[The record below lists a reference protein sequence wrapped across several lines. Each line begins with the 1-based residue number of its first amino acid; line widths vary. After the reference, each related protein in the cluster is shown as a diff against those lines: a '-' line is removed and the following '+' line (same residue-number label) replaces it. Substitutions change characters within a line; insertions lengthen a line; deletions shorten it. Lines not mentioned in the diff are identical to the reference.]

1 MEPNGRLLGGRYEL
15 TGLIAT
21 GGMGQVWQGRDNVL
35 ARDVAV
41 KVLRSE
47 FTGDPTFLA
56 RFRSEAQ
63 LAAGL
68 VHPNIATLFDYGE
81 VPAADPAAEHL
92 AYLVMELVRGES
104 LSTVLH
110 RDRRLTPERTLD
122 VLRQSAAGLAA
133 AHTAGVVHRDVK
145 PGNLLLADDG
155 TVKVTDFGVAVT
167 AASQQLTQAGQ
178 VIGTAS
184 YLSPEQAEGARATPA
199 SDVYAL
205 GLVGYECLSGQ
216 RAFDG
221 ESSVQVLLA
230 QIRDTPAPLP
240 GDVPAP
246 VRRLIDTA
254 MAKDPA
260 ARFRDGAGM
269 RDAIDDLRDGQQRPS
284 SAGPRTAVLPALGG
298 AALAGAA
305 DRAAADRTVSVRTAA
320 GAGAAGATPPPSTRT
335 MPAVRVDSSPEE
347 PEPRRRRLL
356 LPLLALLAVVAIVLG
371 GTALLRDPDDSS
383 ATAPATTTS
392 SSSSSSSSS
401 SPAPTPSSTPSTSA
415 AAPTTQAPAVDA
427 GDYVG
432 RPVDDVAGELTGL
445 GYTVVRETRVNGA
458 EAEGTVVDLLPTGRL
473 APGATVTVVY
483 ATAPPPP
490 TPSADPT
497 PTASPTPDDED
508 EPDEDEP
515 DEDEPDEDEDEEE
528 DGNGNGNG
536 NGRGRDR
543 DRGNG

>member
-21 GGMGQVWQGRDNVL
+21 GGMGQVWQGRDKVL

-81 VPAADPAAEHL
+81 VPAADPRSEHL

-133 AHTAGVVHRDVK
+133 AHAAGVVHRDVK

-167 AASQQLTQAGQ
+167 AASQQLTQVGQ

-221 ESSVQVLLA
+221 ESSVQVLMA
-230 QIRDTPAPLP
+230 QIHDAPPPLP

-246 VRRLIDTA
+246 VRQLLDTA

-260 ARFRDGAGM
+260 RRFHDGAAFRDAV
-269 RDAIDDLRDGQQRPS
+269 DAVRQGRAASD
-284 SAGPRTAVLPALGG
+284 GPRTAVLPAYREG
-298 AALAGAA
+298 
-305 DRAAADRTVSVRTAA
+305 AADRTVSVAAVA
-320 GAGAAGATPPPSTRT
+320 GAGARPPASTRA
-335 MPAVRVDSSPEE
+335 MPPVRAGTAPVA
-347 PEPRRRRLL
+347 PEPHRRRRLL
-356 LPLLALLAVVAIVLG
+356 VPLLALLAVAAIVLG
-371 GTALLRDPDDSS
+371 GVALANRSDE
-383 ATAPATTTS
+383 AATGTAPTTTS
-392 SSSSSSSSS
+392 AAPSASPTASSARPSPSTTSATPTSTQ
-401 SPAPTPSSTPSTSA
+401 PAP
-415 AAPTTQAPAVDA
+415 VDA
-427 GDYVG
+427 DDYVG
-432 RPVDDVAGELTGL
+432 RPVDDVERELIGL
-445 GYTVVRETRVNGA
+445 GYAVVREPRVNGA
-458 EAEGTVVDLLPTGRL
+458 EAEGTVVDLQPTGRL
-473 APGATVTVVY
+473 DPGATVTVVF

-490 TPSADPT
+490 TPSAT
-497 PTASPTPDDED
+497 PTASPTAGNED
-508 EPDEDEP
+508 EPDENEP
-515 DEDEPDEDEDEEE
+515 DENE
-528 DGNGNGNG
+528 NGGG
-536 NGRGRDR
+536 SGKGKDDKPGRGN
-543 DRGNG
+543 NG

>member
-81 VPAADPAAEHL
+81 VPAADPRSEHL

-110 RDRRLTPERTLD
+110 RDRRLSPERTLD
-122 VLRQSAAGLAA
+122 VLRQSAAGLGA
-133 AHTAGVVHRDVK
+133 AHAAGVVHRDVK

-155 TVKVTDFGVAVT
+155 TVKVTDFGVAVS
-167 AASQQLTQAGQ
+167 AASQQLTQVGQ

-221 ESSVQVLLA
+221 ESSVQVLMA
-230 QIRDTPAPLP
+230 QIHDTPAPLP

-246 VRRLIDTA
+246 VRQLIETA

-260 ARFRDGAGM
+260 RRFRDGAAF
-269 RDAIDDLRDGQQRPS
+269 RDAVDAVDAVRGGRAATDG
-284 SAGPRTAVLPALGG
+284 ARTAVLPAYR
-298 AALAGAA
+298 
-305 DRAAADRTVSVRTAA
+305 DDAADRTVAVAAVA
-320 GAGAAGATPPPSTRT
+320 GAAAAGATPPPTTRT
-335 MPAVRVDSSPEE
+335 LPPVRAGAAPEQ
-347 PEPRRRRLL
+347 PEPRRRRRWLV
-356 LPLLALLAVVAIVLG
+356 PLVALLAVAAIVLG
-371 GTALLRDPDDSS
+371 AVALTNRSGEGTTATPSSTSSAAPSVTPS
-383 ATAPATTTS
+383 ATATTS
-392 SSSSSSSSS
+392 ARP
-401 SPAPTPSSTPSTSA
+401 SPSATPAAPTPSTV
-415 AAPTTQAPAVDA
+415 AVDA
-427 GDYVG
+427 RDHLG
-432 RPVDDVAGELTGL
+432 RSVDEVERDLVGL
-445 GYTVVRETRVNGA
+445 GLTVVRQERPNPA
-458 EAEGTVVDLLPTGRL
+458 EAVGTVVDLQPTGQL
-473 APGATVTVVY
+473 EPGATVTVVY
-483 ATAPPPP
+483 AVAPPAPPPSA
-490 TPSADPT
+490 TPS
-497 PTASPTPDDED
+497 PTASPSETNGD
-508 EPDEDEP
+508 EPDENEP
-515 DEDEPDEDEDEEE
+515 DENEGG
-528 DGNGNGNG
+528 GNGEGNG
-536 NGRGRDR
+536 KDDKDRG
-543 DRGNG
+543 RGNG

>member
-21 GGMGQVWQGRDNVL
+21 GGMGQVWQGRDKVL

-81 VPAADPAAEHL
+81 VPAADPRSEHL

-110 RDRRLTPERTLD
+110 RDRRLSPERTLD

-133 AHTAGVVHRDVK
+133 AHAAGVVHRDVK

-167 AASQQLTQAGQ
+167 AASQNLTQAGQ

-205 GLVGYECLSGQ
+205 GLVGYECLSGY

-221 ESSVQVLLA
+221 ENSVQVLMA
-230 QIRDTPAPLP
+230 QIHDVPAPLP
-240 GDVPAP
+240 DDVPAP
-246 VRRLIDTA
+246 VRRLVGTA
-254 MAKDPA
+254 MSKDPA
-260 ARFRDGAGM
+260 ARYRDGAAF
-269 RDAIDDLRDGQQRPS
+269 RDAIDDLRGGGRTQPV
-284 SAGPRTAVLPALGG
+284 AAARTAVLPAVTAPLRGD
-298 AALAGAA
+298 AV
-305 DRAAADRTVSVRTAA
+305 DPTVSVRAARGTTPSPTPRTA
-320 GAGAAGATPPPSTRT
+320 RE
-335 MPAVRVDSSPEE
+335 PAPQH
-347 PEPRRRRLL
+347 RRRLL
-356 LPLLALLAVVAIVLG
+356 VPLLALLAVVAIVLG
-371 GTALLRDPDDSS
+371 AVALTRDPDGTTAS
-383 ATAPATTTS
+383 APTPTASTTTAPAPSSAAASTTRTTTS
-392 SSSSSSSSS
+392 
-401 SPAPTPSSTPSTSA
+401 AAPSSTQP
-415 AAPTTQAPAVDA
+415 PTLNARA
-427 GDYVG
+427 YVG
-432 RPVDDVAGELTGL
+432 RPVEEVVTELTAKGFD
-445 GYTVVRETRVNGA
+445 VVREARENPD
-458 EAEGTVVDLLPTGRL
+458 EAVGTVVDVRPTGRVT
-473 APGATVTVVY
+473 PGTPVTVVY
-483 ATAPPPP
+483 ATAPAAP
-490 TPSADPT
+490 TPTPT
-497 PTASPTPDDED
+497 PTPTPPSPTASPTPTDEE
-508 EPDEDEP
+508 EPDENEP
-515 DEDEPDEDEDEEE
+515 DEKE
-528 DGNGNGNG
+528 NGNGNG
-536 NGRGRDR
+536 KTRERGRPS
-543 DRGNG
+543 G

>member
-81 VPAADPAAEHL
+81 VPAADPRSEHL

-110 RDRRLTPERTLD
+110 RERRLSPERTLD

-133 AHTAGVVHRDVK
+133 AHAAGVVHRDVK

-205 GLVGYECLSGQ
+205 GLVGYECLSGR

-221 ESSVQVLLA
+221 DSSVQVLMA

-246 VRRLIDTA
+246 VRRLVETA

-260 ARFRDGAGM
+260 ARYRDGAAL
-269 RDAIDDLRDGQQRPS
+269 RDAVDALRGGQRPAADGS
-284 SAGPRTAVLPALGG
+284 RTAVLPAVPGP
-298 AALAGAA
+298 AAGP
-305 DRAAADRTVSVRTAA
+305 ADRTVSVRTAA
-320 GAGAAGATPPPSTRT
+320 AGTTPPRATRTMSAVRPGATP
-335 MPAVRVDSSPEE
+335 E
-347 PEPRRRRLL
+347 PEPRNRRRLL
-356 LPLLALLAVVAIVLG
+356 LPLLALLAVVAIVVGGVVLLGDRSG
-371 GTALLRDPDDSS
+371 GTAADPAPSS
-383 ATAPATTTS
+383 TTAATSAPATPTATSTAPS
-392 SSSSSSSSS
+392 SS
-401 SPAPTPSSTPSTSA
+401 
-415 AAPTTQAPAVDA
+415 AAPTSQQTRLDADQYIGLQVDA
-427 GDYVG
+427 VRTRLAALGYEV
-432 RPVDDVAGELTGL
+432 RVRAQEVAGEQP
-445 GYTVVRETRVNGA
+445 
-458 EAEGTVVDLLPTGRL
+458 GTVLSVEPDGALPGSG
-473 APGATVTVVY
+473 PVTVGY
-483 ATAPPPP
+483 ATAPPAPTTTAAP
-490 TPSADPT
+490 APATPSATPT
-497 PTASPTPDDED
+497 PAPTATASPTSED

-515 DEDEPDEDEDEEE
+515 DEDEGGGNNGG
-528 DGNGNGNG
+528 GNGGGNG
-536 NGRGRDR
+536 AKKD
-543 DRGNG
+543 DRGDDRNGG

>member
-35 ARDVAV
+35 ARDVAI

-104 LSTVLH
+104 LGTVLH
-110 RDRRLTPERTLD
+110 RDRRLSPERTLD

-133 AHTAGVVHRDVK
+133 AHAAGVVHRDVK

-167 AASQQLTQAGQ
+167 AASQQLTQVGQ

-184 YLSPEQAEGARATPA
+184 YLSPEQAQGARATPA

-205 GLVGYECLSGQ
+205 GLVGYECLSGL

-221 ESSVQVLLA
+221 ESSVQVLMA
-230 QIRDTPAPLP
+230 QIHDTPAPLP
-240 GDVPAP
+240 DDVPAP
-246 VRRLIDTA
+246 VRRLVETA

-260 ARFRDGAGM
+260 ARFRDGAAF
-269 RDAIDDLRDGQQRPS
+269 RDAVDALRGGRRP
-284 SAGPRTAVLPALGG
+284 AAEGPRTAVLPAVPGL
-298 AALAGAA
+298 AAGPA
-305 DRAAADRTVSVRTAA
+305 DDRTVSVRTAA
-320 GAGAAGATPPPSTRT
+320 AGTTPPRTTRALSTAR
-335 MPAVRVDSSPEE
+335 PAPVAP
-347 PEPRRRRLL
+347 PPRDRRRLL
-356 LPLLALLAVVAIVLG
+356 LPLLAVLAIAAIVVGVVVLGDRSG
-371 GTALLRDPDDSS
+371 GTAADPAPSPAAPVTS
-383 ATAPATTTS
+383 AAATPTATSTAPRS
-392 SSSSSSSSS
+392 S
-401 SPAPTPSSTPSTSA
+401 
-415 AAPTTQAPAVDA
+415 AAPTTQPTRLRASDYIGLEVSAVSA
-427 GDYVG
+427 
-432 RPVDDVAGELTGL
+432 RLKAM
-445 GYTVVRETRVNGA
+445 GYQVRERPQQVADEVPGTVLSVEPNGA
-458 EAEGTVVDLLPTGRL
+458 LPGGGL
-473 APGATVTVVY
+473 VTVGY
-483 ATAPPPP
+483 ATAPPAPTTTAAP
-490 TPSADPT
+490 TPPPATATPSPTATAT
-497 PTASPTPDDED
+497 PTDED

-515 DEDEPDEDEDEEE
+515 DE
-528 DGNGNGNG
+528 NGPGKKG
-536 NGRGRDR
+536 DKGK